1 MRDETVLVDLCGG
14 RGGGPD
20 RLRAGG
26 REQGAEVRA
35 GSLPLPEYA
44 PLERYKLGINLEG
57 DREYV
62 AGGDSTLHFTITN
75 LDTEP
80 VRIPEWYMN
89 EPDNLLLYCQ
99 PWFPG
104 QEEPDENLWVPI
116 EIETKKPDF
125 RFPLGALPGEQGVH
139 RPRPAH
145 PARPEADAGGERRFF
160 IKVKLNLK
168 SVDVESPVFG
178 ISVHSQEAEEAKLKA
193 QQQRKQREAL

>member
-1 MRDETVLVDLCGG
+1 MKRFWVICAAGAAAVLTGCV
-14 RGGGPD
+14 
-20 RLRAGG
+20 
-26 REQGAEVRA
+26 REVESKEQKFVA

-125 RFPLGALPGEQGVH
+125 RFPLELSPESKVFIDRDLRILRALKLT
-139 RPRPAH
+139 
-145 PARPEADAGGERRFF
+145 PEGERRFF